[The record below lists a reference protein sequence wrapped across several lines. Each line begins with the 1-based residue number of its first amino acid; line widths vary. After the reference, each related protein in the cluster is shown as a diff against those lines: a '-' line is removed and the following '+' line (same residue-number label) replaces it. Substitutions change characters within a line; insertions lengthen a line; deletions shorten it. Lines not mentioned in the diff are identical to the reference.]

1 MGYILNRFDRLMELK
16 RHPNSTKQFKLT
28 AVIVHDPNDADLRDH
43 IRDFFLDFAE
53 VSGKDFLFITFIEP
67 PQKYAEALKRGEYEY
82 AKYLV
87 SDKAQ
92 GGMDKLVNP
101 LLREYYNLPDE
112 GSYMIMGRN
121 LTDSLIYKIPI
132 TKESLPYQFWQI
144 KSYCGAPKDFET
156 LLTKLKAESYNAKD
170 ELINSLLKVVSLV
183 SPAGSPERCR
193 MEYGTQIETALNT
206 IKEEKRNLQIA
217 LKHSNEDLTERI
229 LYIYG
234 IIENAY
240 LNVLNKGK
248 RPKQTVKCQ
257 NFTELDPLSRKFW
270 NTYYRL
276 SSLDAD
282 ENEEFRELDY
292 SAFVLYFGKIVENEL
307 NLSVGQMIRDAMG
320 IDMPSN
326 YNRYCA
332 YKGRVDIP
340 TEKMNVPINRHKR
353 HGNKTEL
360 EGVPM
365 GNLLHAYL
373 TTIGKEH
380 SSYYRWKVEHPERI
394 KKQLPDSFLDFWR
407 EFADVRNTAA
417 HTGDTTKEKY
427 NSAKDSFTSF
437 LAEYVESLY
446 KLKCELRPNDNKR
459 RKK

>member
-16 RHPNSTKQFKLT
+16 ENPSSTKQFKLT
-28 AVIVHDPNDADLRDH
+28 AVIVHDPKDKDLCDH
-43 IRDFFLDFAE
+43 IRDFFLQFAQIT
-53 VSGKDFLFITFIEP
+53 GKNFLFITFIQP
-67 PQKYAEALKRGEYEY
+67 PKEYIDALRKGEYEN

-87 SDKAQ
+87 SDVAQ
-92 GGMDKLVNP
+92 GGDVDKLIDP
-101 LLREYYNLPDE
+101 LLREYYDLPD
-112 GSYMIMGRN
+112 GMSYMVLGK
-121 LTDSLIYKIPI
+121 SLSDTVLYKVPI
-132 TKESLPYQFWQI
+132 TKASLPYQFMRLRM
-144 KSYCGAPKDFET
+144 YCDNPTDFDT
-156 LLTKLKAESYNAKD
+156 LRTDLKAETYNAKD

-183 SPAGSPERCR
+183 SPAGNPDDYRLG
-193 MEYGTQIETALNT
+193 YGTQIETALQT
-206 IKEEKRNLQIA
+206 IREEKQNLREL
-217 LKHSNEDLTERI
+217 LKHGNQDLTEKI
-229 LYIYG
+229 LNIYA
-234 IIENAY
+234 IIENSY
-240 LNVLNKGK
+240 LKVLNNGK
-248 RPKQTVKCQ
+248 KPLPTVKCQ
-257 NFTELDPLSRKFW
+257 HFSELDTHSRRFW

-276 SSLDAD
+276 STIDT
-282 ENEEFRELDY
+282 NEEFSELDY
-292 SAFVLYFGKIVENEL
+292 SAFVLYFGKIVDNEL

-437 LAEYVESLY
+437 LAEYVEGLY